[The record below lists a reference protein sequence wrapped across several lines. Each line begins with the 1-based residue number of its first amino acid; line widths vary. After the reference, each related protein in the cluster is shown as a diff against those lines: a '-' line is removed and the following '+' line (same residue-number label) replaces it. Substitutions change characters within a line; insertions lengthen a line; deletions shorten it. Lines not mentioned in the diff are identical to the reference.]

1 MQNLQDCK
9 TILQFLVKKTR
20 RILST
25 LFSARHMFTEIEISV
40 YISRYF

>member
-9 TILQFLVKKTR
+9 TILQFLVKTQ

-25 LFSARHMFTEIEISV
+25 LFSARHMFIEIEISV
-40 YISRYF
+40 YISRTF